1 MIGLS
6 WCSGDPKHC
15 AVGHSNISGD
25 FFDVI
30 IIIIIKP
37 LLKSKLT
44 VTTRYNHTIMTHI
57 PNKLPRRTAGADPGI
72 HQGGGGHCG
81 ERKPAAGE
89 KKFSPP
95 DYCM

>member
-44 VTTRYNHTIMTHI
+44 VTTRYNHDTHT
-57 PNKLPRRTAGADPGI
+57 KQAATQDSRGGPRN
-72 HQGGGGHCG
+72 
-81 ERKPAAGE
+81 
-89 KKFSPP
+89 SPRGRRSLR
-95 DYCM
+95 